1 MGEAGFA
8 PGQMFAGRYR
18 IVGLLGR
25 GGMGEVFRAEDLRI
39 GHPVALKFLHRKF
52 AGDTLLLNRFTTE
65 VRLSR
70 QISHPNVCR
79 VYDLGESDGHHYLA
93 MEYVDGEDLATLL
106 KRIGR
111 FPPDKALEIAHQL
124 CAGLAAA
131 HERGVLHRDLKPA
144 NVMIDGRGRARI
156 LDFGLAL
163 PIEQDA
169 AKGQVAGTPAYMAPE
184 QLSGGAVSIQSDL
197 YSLGL
202 ILYEVFTGKR
212 AHKAQTYA
220 ERWRAAGTPAEP
232 LSKHT
237 AVDDAVE
244 RAVLR
249 CLQHEPKARPA
260 SALAVA
266 ASLPGGDPLAAA
278 LAAGE
283 TPSPEMVA
291 AAGGESAVPLAKA
304 WMLLS
309 GVLLLMAAVIAI
321 SPYSTDVH
329 LGRWE
334 EGPAVLRKRAREI
347 VAQFGYAN
355 NPADSATWLE
365 REYAKLRYVA
375 SHMPAPGW
383 RETYADLGPPMLFG
397 YRQSPHSLVVL
408 GDRVTASNPP
418 MEIPGMVSVVADTQG
433 RLRRFRA
440 VPPQIEVSPTAPAV
454 FDWAPLFDLAGLDP
468 ARFQKR
474 EPAQV
479 PPAPFDERAE
489 WAGTA
494 PELPDVPLTVSA
506 AAFRGKLVHF
516 ELLGPWSQPEG
527 SDSLGSPER
536 RFTDARTIIA
546 VVVVLLLFSAAF
558 LARSNLRQGRGDRKG
573 AFRLAQFIFTAGILS
588 WAVTAH
594 HTGDPAYWVLNSL
607 LQAIGRALF
616 AGAFFWLLYIALEP
630 YFRRRLPELMIGWAR
645 LMEGRVRDPRV
656 GRDILLGAFAG
667 GSLALLRHVVNALPT
682 WFAFQGQ
689 TTMPLPFSI
698 DSRDLQIIGANPLD
712 YLVTV
717 HIQALGMAFIPI
729 SLYFV
734 FRLALR
740 KPALAAAG
748 LLVMETLL
756 NLGRENPWLEFPQ
769 AILTAAVIVWVVTRF
784 GLLAAISMRY
794 FGLWLEFIPP
804 SFDFAGWYAAFSMP
818 ALILLLLLAAY
829 AFRVSIGK
837 QRVLGSALLDEA

>member
-25 GGMGEVFRAEDLRI
+25 GGMGEVFRAEDLRV
-39 GHPVALKFLHRKF
+39 GHQVALKFLHRKF
-52 AGDTLLLNRFTTE
+52 AGDALRLNRFTTE

-79 VYDLGESDGHHYLA
+79 VYDLGESDGHHYLT

-156 LDFGLAL
+156 MDFGLAL
-163 PIEQDA
+163 TIEQDA

-212 AHKAQTYA
+212 ALKAQTYA
-220 ERWRAAGTPAEP
+220 ERLHAAGTPAEP

-244 RAVLR
+244 RAVQR
-249 CLQHEPKARPA
+249 CLQYEPKARPA

-304 WMLLS
+304 WMLLG

-334 EGPAVLRKRAREI
+334 KGPAVLRQRARE
-347 VAQFGYAN
+347 VVSQFGYAN
-355 NPADSATWLE
+355 DPADSATWME

-375 SHMPAPGW
+375 SHLPAPGW
-383 RETYADLGPPMLFG
+383 RKTYADLGPPMLFG
-397 YRQSPHSLVVL
+397 YRQSPHSLVAF

-433 RLRRFRA
+433 QLRRFRA

-454 FDWAPLFDLAGLDP
+454 FDWAPLFDVAGLDP
-468 ARFQKR
+468 ARFEKR
-474 EPAQV
+474 EPMLV

-489 WAGTA
+489 WTGTV

-527 SDSLGSPER
+527 SNPLGAASPDR
-536 RFTDARTIIA
+536 RFTESRPIIA
-546 VVVVLLLFSAAF
+546 IVAVFLLFSAAF

-573 AFRLAQFIFTAGILS
+573 AFRLAQFLFIAGFLS

-594 HTGDPAYWVLNSL
+594 HAGDPAYWVLNSL
-607 LQAIGRALF
+607 LEAIGQALF
-616 AGAFFWLLYIALEP
+616 AGGFFWLLYIALEP

-645 LMEGRVRDPRV
+645 LMEGRLRDPRV
-656 GRDILLGAFAG
+656 GRDILTGALAG
-667 GSLALLRHVVNALPT
+667 VSLALLKHGVNGLPT

-689 TTMPLPFSI
+689 TTIPLPISL
-698 DSRDLQIIGANPLD
+698 DTRDLHIVGANPLD

-717 HIQALGMAFIPI
+717 HIPVIGMAFVPI

-740 KPALAAAG
+740 KPLLAAAG

-756 NLGRENPWLEFPQ
+756 NLGRENPWLELPQ

-794 FGLWLEFIPP
+794 FEVLLEFIPP
-804 SFDFAGWYAAFSMP
+804 SFDFAG
-818 ALILLLLLAAY
+818 
-829 AFRVSIGK
+829 
-837 QRVLGSALLDEA
+837 